1 MMTRLPRIAG
11 VLYAA
16 LLLAGCGGGDSGAT
30 SPLAN
35 GGGSTDPIGG
45 DESPPEAIQGIAPPS
60 GVAVVTAT
68 NVD

>member
-1 MMTRLPRIAG
+1 MMMRLPRIAG

-16 LLLAGCGGGDSGAT
+16 LLLAGCGGGSSGAT
-30 SPLAN
+30 LAN
-35 GGGSTDPIGG
+35 GGSSTDPIGG
-45 DESPPEAIQGIAPPS
+45 EPPPEAIQGIAPPS

>member
-1 MMTRLPRIAG
+1 MMMRLPRIAG

-16 LLLAGCGGGDSGAT
+16 LLLAGCGGGDSGTT

-35 GGGSTDPIGG
+35 GG
-45 DESPPEAIQGIAPPS
+45 DEPPPEAIQGIAPPS